1 MCECLPSRGVEL
13 KKKCVCGHFCVV
25 FVCVC
30 VCVLRKRIAGLTVV
44 ALAGRGSTV
53 YCDVRVRHLS
63 TLESREEGG
72 EECLCAL

>member
-1 MCECLPSRGVEL
+1 MGI
-13 KKKCVCGHFCVV
+13 
-25 FVCVC
+25 FVLFLC
-30 VCVLRKRIAGLTVV
+30 VCVLRKRIAGLTVVLRV

-72 EECLCAL
+72 EACLCAL